1 MKLNEKNE
9 YLLLDGVTPYIVAE
23 DGQPWWYNGQTQTW
37 EKDKTVDFE
46 AVYPNRDGWWKYFE
60 NLPELPTAET

>member
-1 MKLNEKNE
+1 MQFDKKNE
-9 YLLLDGVTPYIVAE
+9 YLLLEVTPYIVDK
-23 DGQPWWYNGQTQTW
+23 DGQPWWFDKTSKAW

-60 NLPELPTAET
+60 NLPELPGESR